1 MLRLKDQQGSR
12 RGERGGG
19 RGAACLAPT
28 DPGLTTPPAV
38 IGLGMPGRLGLHP
51 GKCSSWFAREEEV
64 LGGRA
69 GFPVALAKGRSKL
82 DPAGHFSAASP
93 RHHSHRSGHLSGVTS
108 FFIIGFGSGAPRTER
123 RPWAQRVAD
132 PPDRS
137 FTEAGLGLGARARA
151 KRCWFRR
158 WRQGHGHGRG
168 CVSQQW
174 RLRED

>member
-1 MLRLKDQQGSR
+1 
-12 RGERGGG
+12 
-19 RGAACLAPT
+19 
-28 DPGLTTPPAV
+28 
-38 IGLGMPGRLGLHP
+38 MPGRLGLHP

-168 CVSQQW
+168 CVSAVAPSRGLAVLSAFGLHW
-174 RLRED
+174 RPGLGRGRRCWTRTDWRRRRGPR